1 MFVLSDLNDSAIID
15 FDAVSTTKLVAL
27 SLCPTKPKIGIL
39 VAFCKS
45 DLLEMV
51 SLKKSLNEMKE
62 SGINKPNKIRGKP
75 PYFSPHIKHTQF
87 IDFPFSPFSALI

>member
-1 MFVLSDLNDSAIID
+1 MFVLSDLNDSVIID

-51 SLKKSLNEMKE
+51 SLKKSLNEMKAI
-62 SGINKPNKIRGKP
+62 GINKPNKIA
-75 PYFSPHIKHTQF
+75 IKYAKLF
-87 IDFPFSPFSALI
+87 LGLIGISLSNLAGSITL